1 MRSKGEYKVQN
12 SVTLS
17 EIQKIW
23 DNLPAEF
30 RVYEKVYLIPITH
43 LKSKGSLGILADLKD
58 YAEFKTPD
66 YHMFTGITK
75 TIEDRRPNEF
85 IVMNNFWYL
94 DNKPVLYKGE
104 QAKITDVPDLPEFC
118 LDSFCPL
125 FRDLDENGQK
135 YYYINED
142 DYDRY
147 LREKAGKLSKIDEI
161 IEDSMKFV
169 EDEDQSIL
177 DEKERKVLNNLS

>member
-1 MRSKGEYKVQN
+1 MKFK
-12 SVTLS
+12 
-17 EIQKIW
+17 KIW
-23 DNLPAEF
+23 DNLPDEF

-43 LKSKGSLGILADLKD
+43 LKSKGSRGILADLKD

-85 IVMNNFWYL
+85 IVMNNLWYL
-94 DNKPVLYKGE
+94 DNKPIFYKGE

-125 FRDLDENGQK
+125 FRDVDVYEKK
-135 YYYINED
+135 YYYVNED
-142 DYDRY
+142 AYDDY
-147 LREKAGKLSKIDEI
+147 LREKEGKKSKLDEI
-161 IEDSMKFV
+161 IEDSMKFI
-169 EDEDQSIL
+169 EDECQIL
-177 DEKERKVLNNLS
+177 NEKEKF

>member
-1 MRSKGEYKVQN
+1 MEKEF
-12 SVTLS
+12 
-17 EIQKIW
+17 KIDARGYRPQEV
-23 DNLPAEF
+23 DNFLD
-30 RVYEKVYLIPITH
+30 II
-43 LKSKGSLGILADLKD
+43 IKD

-85 IVMNNFWYL
+85 IVMNDLWYL
-94 DNKPVLYKGE
+94 DDKPVFYKGE

-135 YYYINED
+135 YYYIDED

-147 LREKAGKLSKIDEI
+147 LSK
-161 IEDSMKFV
+161 KG
-169 EDEDQSIL
+169 
-177 DEKERKVLNNLS
+177 

>member
-1 MRSKGEYKVQN
+1 MQN
-12 SVTLS
+12 SVTID

-23 DNLPAEF
+23 DNLPDEF

-85 IVMNNFWYL
+85 IVMNDLWYL
-94 DNKPVLYKGE
+94 DDKPVFYKGE

-135 YYYINED
+135 YYYIDED

-147 LREKAGKLSKIDEI
+147 LSKKVEK
-161 IEDSMKFV
+161 
-169 EDEDQSIL
+169 
-177 DEKERKVLNNLS
+177 

>member
-1 MRSKGEYKVQN
+1 MRWRGEFKVQN
-12 SVTLS
+12 SATLS

-30 RVYEKVYLIPITH
+30 RVFEKVYLIPITH

-75 TIEDRRPNEF
+75 TIEDRHPNEF
-85 IVMNNFWYL
+85 IVLNNLWYL
-94 DNKPVLYKGE
+94 DNKPVFYKMK
-104 QAKITDVPDLPEFC
+104 QATIIDVPDLPEFC

-125 FRDLDENGQK
+125 FRDLDENDQK
-135 YYYINED
+135 FYHINED
-142 DYDRY
+142 DYERY
-147 LREKAGKLSKIDEI
+147 LSK
-161 IEDSMKFV
+161 K
-169 EDEDQSIL
+169 
-177 DEKERKVLNNLS
+177 DEK

>member
-1 MRSKGEYKVQN
+1 MLN
-12 SVTLS
+12 SVTID

-43 LKSKGSLGILADLKD
+43 LRSKGSLGILADLKE

-66 YHMFTGITK
+66 YDMYSGIIK
-75 TIEDRRPNEF
+75 TNEDRRPNEF
-85 IVMNNFWYL
+85 IVVNDFWYL
-94 DNKPVLYKGE
+94 DNKPVYYKTE

-125 FRDLDENGQK
+125 FRDLYENGHK
-135 YYYINED
+135 YYYVNED
-142 DYDRY
+142 EYDRY
-147 LREKAGKLSKIDEI
+147 LSK
-161 IEDSMKFV
+161 K
-169 EDEDQSIL
+169 
-177 DEKERKVLNNLS
+177 EKE

>member
-1 MRSKGEYKVQN
+1 MLN
-12 SVTLS
+12 SVTID

-23 DNLPAEF
+23 DNLPDEF

-43 LKSKGSLGILADLKD
+43 LKSKGSREILADLKD
-58 YAEFKTPD
+58 YTEYF
-66 YHMFTGITK
+66 GITK

-85 IVMNNFWYL
+85 IVVNNLWYL
-94 DNKPVLYKGE
+94 DNKPVFYKRE

-118 LDSFCPL
+118 LDSFCAL

-147 LREKAGKLSKIDEI
+147 LSKKVEK
-161 IEDSMKFV
+161 
-169 EDEDQSIL
+169 
-177 DEKERKVLNNLS
+177 

>member
-1 MRSKGEYKVQN
+1 MQN
-12 SVTLS
+12 SVTIA

-23 DNLPAEF
+23 DNLPDEF

-43 LKSKGSLGILADLKD
+43 LRSKGTLLADLKD

-66 YHMFTGITK
+66 YHMYSGIIK
-75 TIEDRRPNEF
+75 TNEDRRPNEF
-85 IVMNNFWYL
+85 IVMNNLWYL
-94 DNKPVLYKGE
+94 DNKPVFYKGE

-118 LDSFCPL
+118 LDSFCVL

-147 LREKAGKLSKIDEI
+147 LSKKGKK
-161 IEDSMKFV
+161 
-169 EDEDQSIL
+169 
-177 DEKERKVLNNLS
+177 